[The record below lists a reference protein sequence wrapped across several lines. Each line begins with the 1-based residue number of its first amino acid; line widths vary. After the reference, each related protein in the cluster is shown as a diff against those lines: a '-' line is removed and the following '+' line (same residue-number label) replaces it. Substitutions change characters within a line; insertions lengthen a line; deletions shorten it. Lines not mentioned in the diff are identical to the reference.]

1 MAITYVNSA
10 KFPTSFPGATNNTS
24 TVTINKPTNTAQND
38 VMVAFIATVS
48 GAAMTTV
55 PSGWTLVD
63 STDNGT
69 NLKVWVYR
77 KIAGASEGASYTWTD
92 DAGGIGPN
100 CGLISAWRGCDVSG
114 DPIDSF
120 NSATTTTADPVTTPS
135 ITTTTASGI
144 PIHMCFTRTTNVASQ
159 GTYTEASGMT
169 ERMNP
174 GNRGGSTQ
182 YSGEL
187 HSSTAVTHW
196 TQIGASQAGVAFDY
210 SGTAT
215 NGIQYQVGLK
225 ASFTAQTANAQQP
238 SAAVVANDAGTIV
251 STTANATTTVT
262 VSAFDATV
270 QTGVAATAGQPA
282 ASVTA
287 FDAQGWII
295 FPAFA
300 GVSAYD
306 ASVRIT
312 TNADYAAAS
321 VSVGSSAPYFGAPA
335 SRRWRI
341 AAEDRTW
348 RIPAED
354 RTWRIPSEDS

>member
-10 KFPTSFPGATNNTS
+10 KVPTSFPGVSTNTDTAT
-24 TVTINKPTNTAQND
+24 IAKPTNTAQND

-48 GAAMTTV
+48 ASNMTTV

-77 KIAGASEGASYTWTD
+77 KIAGASEGSSYTWQD
-92 DAGGIGPN
+92 DSAGIGPM
-100 CGLISAWRGCDVSG
+100 CGLISSWRGCDVSG
-114 DPIDSF
+114 NPIDSF

-196 TQIGASQAGVAFDY
+196 NQIGASQAGVAFDY

-225 ASFTAQTANAQQP
+225 ASFTAATA
-238 SAAVVANDAGTIV
+238 SAGSVAATATANDA
-251 STTANATTTVT
+251 STVVTTTSGQAAAAAT
-262 VSAFDATV
+262 AYDATV
-270 QTGVAATAGQPA
+270 QTGVAASGGQAA

-287 FDAQGWII
+287 FNAQGWII
-295 FPAFA
+295 FPASA
-300 GVSAYD
+300 GATAYD
-306 ASVRIT
+306 ASVAIT
-312 TNADYAAAS
+312 TNSDYAAAS
-321 VSVGSSAPYFGAPA
+321 VTVGSSVAYFGAPA

-341 AAEDRTW
+341 EAEDRTW